1 VNAAESVWL
10 VLLAL
15 AVTFSLLLITS
26 LLCLRWLR
34 AARAAQAMLQ
44 TQREQIVH
52 LQTLLDN
59 ERHQSKEKLDLL
71 VQARGEMHLQFRT
84 LANDV
89 LEEKTRRFT
98 ETSRQGLGDILRPL
112 QEKIG
117 QFEKKVEETYS
128 RESKERFSL
137 EKEIKSLQV
146 LNARIGDEALSLTRA
161 LKGESKTQGAWGEFI
176 LSSILEASGLTEGRE
191 YETQRSL
198 KIDSSDGHDAAR
210 SRRSQPDV
218 LVHLPEGRQV
228 IIDAKVSLTAYERYC
243 AAGSPE
249 EQGECLRQH
258 VLSVKNHIRQLGD
271 KRYQNLPQINSLDFV
286 LLFMPIEPAFSLA
299 LQNEP
304 ELFNMAFAQNI
315 VLVGPSTLLA
325 TLRTIHNIW
334 RYEHQSRNAQ
344 DIATR
349 AGALYDKFVNFV
361 GDMEDLGRK
370 LDAGQRSYDAA
381 MNKLRHGKGNLISRT
396 ERLKQ
401 LGARASKQ
409 LDIQRV
415 ERAQEDDSE
424 LEVALS
430 EPLSKL
436 VSELSPEQSA
446 EQKRDDKE

>member
-1 VNAAESVWL
+1 MVESDWL
-10 VLLAL
+10 LLLAL
-15 AVTFSLLLITS
+15 VIACLLWLISSLLAW
-26 LLCLRWLR
+26 RWFR
-34 AARAAQAMLQ
+34 AVSVAQSTIQ

-59 ERHQSKEKLDLL
+59 ERLQAREKLDLL
-71 VQARGEMHLQFRT
+71 MQAREEMRLQFST

-89 LEEKTRRFT
+89 LEEKSRRFA
-98 ETSRQGLGDILRPL
+98 ESSRQGLGDILRPL

-137 EKEIKSLQV
+137 EKEIRNLQV
-146 LNARIGDEALSLTRA
+146 LNARIGEEALNLTRA
-161 LKGESKTQGAWGEFI
+161 LKGENKTQGAWGEFI
-176 LSSILEASGLTEGRE
+176 LSSILEASGLAEGRE
-191 YETQRSL
+191 YVTQQSL
-198 KIDSSDGHDAAR
+198 KIDNSDGHEAAR
-210 SRRSQPDV
+210 NRRSQPDV

-243 AAGSPE
+243 AAESPE
-249 EQGECLRQH
+249 QQGEHLRQH
-258 VLSVKNHIRQLGD
+258 VLSVRNHVKQLGE

-299 LQNEP
+299 LQKEP
-304 ELFNMAFAQNI
+304 ELFNSAFAQNI

-344 DIATR
+344 DIANR

-370 LDAGQRSYDAA
+370 LDTSQRSYESA
-381 MNKLRHGKGNLISRT
+381 MNKLQHGKGNLISRT

-409 LDIQRV
+409 LEAKQV
-415 ERAQEDDSE
+415 ERALEDD
-424 LEVALS
+424 LEPDALLPE
-430 EPLSKL
+430 EP
-436 VSELSPEQSA
+436 VQHD
-446 EQKRDDKE
+446 QDVQR

>member
-1 VNAAESVWL
+1 MPESDWL
-10 VLLAL
+10 LLLAL
-15 AVTFSLLLITS
+15 VMACLLWLISSLW
-26 LLCLRWLR
+26 CWRWYR
-34 AARAAQAMLQ
+34 TASVAHTTIQA
-44 TQREQIVH
+44 QREQIVH

-59 ERHQSKEKLDLL
+59 ERLQAREKLDLL
-71 VQARGEMHLQFRT
+71 MQAREQMRLQFST

-89 LEEKTRRFT
+89 LEEKSRRFT
-98 ETSRQGLGDILRPL
+98 ESSRQGLGDILRPL
-112 QEKIG
+112 QERIG

-137 EKEIKSLQV
+137 EKEIRNLQV
-146 LNARIGDEALSLTRA
+146 LNARIGEEALNLTRA
-161 LKGESKTQGAWGEFI
+161 LKGENKTQGAWGEFI
-176 LSSILEASGLTEGRE
+176 LSSILEASGLAEGRE
-191 YETQRSL
+191 YVTQQSL
-198 KIDSSDGHDAAR
+198 QIDNSDGHEAAR
-210 SRRSQPDV
+210 NRRSQPDV

-243 AAGSPE
+243 AAESPE
-249 EQGECLRQH
+249 QQGEYLRQH
-258 VLSVKNHIRQLGD
+258 VLSVRNHVKQLGE

-299 LQNEP
+299 LQKEP
-304 ELFNMAFAQNI
+304 ELFNTAFAQNI

-344 DIATR
+344 DIANR

-370 LDAGQRSYDAA
+370 LDTSQRSYDSA
-381 MNKLRHGKGNLISRT
+381 MNKLQHGKGNLISRT

-409 LDIQRV
+409 LEAKQV
-415 ERAQEDDSE
+415 ERALEDD
-424 LEVALS
+424 LEPDALLPE
-430 EPLSKL
+430 EP
-436 VSELSPEQSA
+436 VQ
-446 EQKRDDKE
+446 QDQDVQR

>member
-1 VNAAESVWL
+1 MAESDWL
-10 VLLAL
+10 FLLAL
-15 AVTFSLLLITS
+15 VITC
-26 LLCLRWLR
+26 LLCLISSLWCWRWYR
-34 AARAAQAMLQ
+34 AASVAHTTLQA
-44 TQREQIVH
+44 QREQIVH

-59 ERHQSKEKLDLL
+59 ERLQAREKLDLL
-71 VQARGEMHLQFRT
+71 MQAREQMRLQFST

-89 LEEKTRRFT
+89 LEEKSRRFT
-98 ETSRQGLGDILRPL
+98 ESSRQGLGDILRPL

-117 QFEKKVEETYS
+117 QFEKKVEETYN

-137 EKEIKSLQV
+137 EKEIKNLQV
-146 LNARIGDEALSLTRA
+146 LNARIGEEALNLTRA
-161 LKGESKTQGAWGEFI
+161 LKGENKTQGAWGEFI
-176 LSSILEASGLTEGRE
+176 LSSILEASGLAEGRE
-191 YETQRSL
+191 YVTQQSL
-198 KIDSSDGHDAAR
+198 QIDNSDGHEAAR
-210 SRRSQPDV
+210 NRRSQPDV

-243 AAGSPE
+243 AAESPE
-249 EQGECLRQH
+249 QQSEHLRQH
-258 VLSVKNHIRQLGD
+258 VLSVRNHVKQLGE

-299 LQNEP
+299 LQKEP
-304 ELFNMAFAQNI
+304 ELFNTAFAQNI

-344 DIATR
+344 DIANR

-370 LDAGQRSYDAA
+370 LDTSQRSYESA
-381 MNKLRHGKGNLISRT
+381 MNKLQHGKGNLISRT

-409 LDIQRV
+409 LEAKQV
-415 ERAQEDDSE
+415 ERALEDD
-424 LEVALS
+424 LEPDALLPE
-430 EPLSKL
+430 EP
-436 VSELSPEQSA
+436 VQ
-446 EQKRDDKE
+446 QDQDVQR

>member
-1 VNAAESVWL
+1 MAESDWL
-10 VLLAL
+10 FLLAL
-15 AVTFSLLLITS
+15 VIAC
-26 LLCLRWLR
+26 LLCLISSLWCWRWYR
-34 AARAAQAMLQ
+34 AASVAHTTLQA
-44 TQREQIVH
+44 QREQIVH

-59 ERHQSKEKLDLL
+59 ERLQAREKLDLL
-71 VQARGEMHLQFRT
+71 MQAREQMRLQFST

-89 LEEKTRRFT
+89 LEEKSRRFT
-98 ETSRQGLGDILRPL
+98 ESSRQGLGDILRPL

-117 QFEKKVEETYS
+117 QFEKKVEETYN

-137 EKEIKSLQV
+137 EKEIKNLQV
-146 LNARIGDEALSLTRA
+146 LNARIGEEALNLTRA
-161 LKGESKTQGAWGEFI
+161 LKGENKTQGAWGEFI
-176 LSSILEASGLTEGRE
+176 LSSILEASGLAEGRE
-191 YETQRSL
+191 YVTQQSL
-198 KIDSSDGHDAAR
+198 QIDNADGHEAAR
-210 SRRSQPDV
+210 NRRSQPDV

-243 AAGSPE
+243 AAESPE
-249 EQGECLRQH
+249 QQSEYLRQH
-258 VLSVKNHIRQLGD
+258 VLSVRNHVKQLGE

-299 LQNEP
+299 LQKDP
-304 ELFNMAFAQNI
+304 ELFNTAFAQNI

-344 DIATR
+344 DIANR

-370 LDAGQRSYDAA
+370 LDTSQRSYESA
-381 MNKLRHGKGNLISRT
+381 MNKLQHGKGNLISRT

-409 LDIQRV
+409 LEAKQV
-415 ERAQEDDSE
+415 ERALEDD
-424 LEVALS
+424 LEPDALLPV
-430 EPLSKL
+430 EP
-436 VSELSPEQSA
+436 VQ
-446 EQKRDDKE
+446 QDQDVQR

>member
-1 VNAAESVWL
+1 MAESDWL
-10 VLLAL
+10 FLLAL
-15 AVTFSLLLITS
+15 VIAC
-26 LLCLRWLR
+26 LLCLISSLWCWRWYR
-34 AARAAQAMLQ
+34 AASVAHTTLQA
-44 TQREQIVH
+44 QREQIVH

-59 ERHQSKEKLDLL
+59 ERLQAREKLDLL
-71 VQARGEMHLQFRT
+71 MQAREQMRLQFST

-89 LEEKTRRFT
+89 LEEKSRRFT
-98 ETSRQGLGDILRPL
+98 ESSRQGLGDILRPL

-117 QFEKKVEETYS
+117 QFEKKVEETYN

-137 EKEIKSLQV
+137 EKEIKNLQV
-146 LNARIGDEALSLTRA
+146 LNARIGEEALNLTRA
-161 LKGESKTQGAWGEFI
+161 LKGENKTQGAWGEFI
-176 LSSILEASGLTEGRE
+176 LSSILEASGLAEGRE
-191 YETQRSL
+191 YVTQQSL
-198 KIDSSDGHDAAR
+198 QIDNADGHEAAR
-210 SRRSQPDV
+210 NRRSQPDV

-243 AAGSPE
+243 AAESPE
-249 EQGECLRQH
+249 QQSEYLRQH
-258 VLSVKNHIRQLGD
+258 VLSVRNHVKQLGE

-299 LQNEP
+299 LQKEP
-304 ELFNMAFAQNI
+304 ELFNTAFAQNI

-344 DIATR
+344 DIANR

-370 LDAGQRSYDAA
+370 LDTSQRSYESA
-381 MNKLRHGKGNLISRT
+381 MNKLQHGKGNLISRT

-409 LDIQRV
+409 LEAKQV
-415 ERAQEDDSE
+415 ERALEDD
-424 LEVALS
+424 LEPDALLPV
-430 EPLSKL
+430 EP
-436 VSELSPEQSA
+436 VQ
-446 EQKRDDKE
+446 QDQDVQR